1 MEEKLKTAANLR
13 LPVKNYIYNGKETL
27 KKIYIHFHFDLLFK
41 ITKEKWALKVV
52 DHLFTKQELADHVIV
67 VNFNKITNK

>member
-1 MEEKLKTAANLR
+1 MLR
-13 LPVKNYIYNGKETL
+13 KQETL
-27 KKIYIHFHFDLLFK
+27 TASCYLLFK
-41 ITKEKWALKVV
+41 ITKEKDLVNDFHSRDPEKWALKVV